1 MIKYSELESI
11 FISHDLLI
19 HEYNI
24 ETDEEI
30 ELPYIVY
37 NATDG
42 DNFSADGFSYFKI
55 LTVSL
60 AIIDETMN
68 FGLQRNVEDVLDSNT
83 VFYDKQIN
91 FDDEARLYSI
101 TYTFSVQDDATY

>member
-1 MIKYSELESI
+1 MVKYSELQSI
-11 FISHDLLI
+11 FQSHDLLI
-19 HEYNI
+19 NEYNI
-24 ETDEEI
+24 ETDDEI

-42 DNFSADGFSYFKI
+42 ESFSADGFSYFKTLI
-55 LTVSL
+55 ISL

-68 FGLQRNVEDVLDSNT
+68 FGLQRSVEEILDENT
-83 VFYDKQIN
+83 TFYEKQIN

-101 TYTFSVQDDATY
+101 TYSFSVQDDATY